1 MLELKA
7 ATGLTFEG
15 VKLGDGPAEPAP
27 ADEGTSSKWVP
38 DTVDQLQSLAHQVS
52 KIGFVKDAWVAKKD
66 SASVCLWQLALV
78 EDSGVE
84 MVEHGTG
91 TFQSITIQSLMS
103 EWRVHKGKVTLDMP
117 GWTGSDSSNPL
128 SSESWGFDVSKGAI
142 SLAIRAEFEKHV
154 EHTDNLRLTINP
166 YMVYSKVDIE
176 PGQLKL
182 VAASSRIDRKS
193 APNVIGLGTY
203 KLTEEKSAELFLSP
217 QHVTPQNKDG
227 EPNKAPWVAPFWVV
241 RHVDNAKQANLK
253 LDYVVVNVFDIDVN
267 VPFYTNT
274 KAVKGGDELTCVVCK
289 VIPQP
294 ASERKKTP
302 AKRQRVCR

>member
-1 MLELKA
+1 MFKAFVLELKA

-52 KIGFVKDAWVAKKD
+52 KIGFVKDAWVSKKD
-66 SASVCLWQLALV
+66 SASVCLWKLALV

-142 SLAIRAEFEKHV
+142 SLAIRAEF
-154 EHTDNLRLTINP
+154 
-166 YMVYSKVDIE
+166 
-176 PGQLKL
+176 
-182 VAASSRIDRKS
+182 
-193 APNVIGLGTY
+193 
-203 KLTEEKSAELFLSP
+203 
-217 QHVTPQNKDG
+217 
-227 EPNKAPWVAPFWVV
+227 
-241 RHVDNAKQANLK
+241 
-253 LDYVVVNVFDIDVN
+253 
-267 VPFYTNT
+267 
-274 KAVKGGDELTCVVCK
+274 
-289 VIPQP
+289 
-294 ASERKKTP
+294 
-302 AKRQRVCR
+302 